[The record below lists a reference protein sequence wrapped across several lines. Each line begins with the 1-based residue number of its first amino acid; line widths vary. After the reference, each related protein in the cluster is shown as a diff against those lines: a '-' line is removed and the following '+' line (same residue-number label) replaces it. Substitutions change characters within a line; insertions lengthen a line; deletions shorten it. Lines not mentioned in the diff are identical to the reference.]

1 MQTVD
6 TVGRKGSGA
15 VNTILKH
22 DNGKIGGMLA
32 SAVAWLIDGISGG
45 IHDGVGE
52 GMAIMGVRDLDEC
65 PPTRKH

>member
-22 DNGKIGGMLA
+22 DNGKVGGMLA
-32 SAVAWLIDGISGG
+32 SAVAWWIDGISGG

-52 GMAIMGVRDLDEC
+52 GMAIMGVRDLDEY
-65 PPTRKH
+65 PSTRKH